1 MKNKSI
7 VILIPLNIASYEEVE
22 YEEKNDIRGYF
33 DTVDKEREDEIWIKN
48 RINIFMNYTYK
59 SLINQTNQ
67 DFTACVLYSKE
78 SEELVFSEIS
88 KYGPMPEN
96 IVFISKNMADVFIKE
111 KIIGSEYV
119 YFVRIDSD
127 DMYHKSYVQ
136 KLYDYIPKPET
147 TALLNQW
154 GYLYDSFNGKL
165 FICSAKVTSCYTLI
179 HKTEDYINGTV
190 PSVITDKLDI
200 QMGTAWSMPNKE
212 YLDGLNYAW
221 HVHSKN
227 TLTSSEEW
235 FTNEW
240 TYYLSDPINKD
251 IINPIISEFMG

>member
-1 MKNKSI
+1 
-7 VILIPLNIASYEEVE
+7 
-22 YEEKNDIRGYF
+22 
-33 DTVDKEREDEIWIKN
+33 
-48 RINIFMNYTYK
+48 
-59 SLINQTNQ
+59 
-67 DFTACVLYSKE
+67 
-78 SEELVFSEIS
+78 
-88 KYGPMPEN
+88 
-96 IVFISKNMADVFIKE
+96 
-111 KIIGSEYV
+111 
-119 YFVRIDSD
+119 
-127 DMYHKSYVQ
+127 MYHKSYVQ

-154 GYLYDSFNGKL
+154 GYLYDSFNDKL